1 MASVA
6 PKLAQTAPTPTKRE
20 GLFKLIRSSRTPQP
34 RRILLYGVQGVGKS
48 TWASQAP
55 APIFLPTEEGLNNL
69 DTQTFPL
76 LVSWGNLQEAV
87 ESLYTEQHNFQT
99 VVIDS
104 LDRLEQ
110 LIWADVCEEHRLKNI
125 EDAGY
130 GKGYVYAL
138 SRWNWIF
145 QGLDALRSQR
155 SMTVILIAH
164 AKIERFEAP
173 ETASYDR
180 YGVRLHKLA
189 AANCQEWADEVL
201 FATYEVFV
209 KVEKGRFNKEKGKAI
224 GEGTRILRTSERPFA
239 SAKNRLGL
247 PDEMPFVWSEFEK
260 YLPAGGTVE
269 KEEEVANG

>member
-1 MASVA
+1 MATVA
-6 PKLAQTAPTPTKRE
+6 PKLQATAPPPTERK

-48 TWASQAP
+48 TWATQAP

-76 LVSWGNLQEAV
+76 LVSWENVQEAV
-87 ESLYTEQHNFQT
+87 EALYTEDHAYRT

-110 LIWADVCEEHRLKNI
+110 LIWGDVCVEHRLKNI
-125 EDAGY
+125 EEAGY

-155 SMTVILIAH
+155 GMAVILIAH

-173 ETASYDR
+173 ETSSYDR
-180 YGVRLHKLA
+180 YGVRLHKTA
-189 AANCQEWADEVL
+189 AAVVQEWADEVL

-209 KVEKGRFNKEKGKAI
+209 KVERGGFGKEKGKAV
-224 GEGTRILRTSERPFA
+224 GQGNRILRTSERPFA

-247 PDEMPFVWSEFEK
+247 PDEIPFQWSEFEK
-260 YLPAGGTVE
+260 FLPGVKIEE
-269 KEEEVANG
+269 KKEVANG

>member
-6 PKLAQTAPTPTKRE
+6 PRLQVTAPPPSERK
-20 GLFKLIRSSRTPQP
+20 GLFKLISSSSMARP
-34 RRILLYGVQGVGKS
+34 RRIVLYGVQGVGKS

-69 DTQTFPL
+69 DAQAYPL
-76 LVSWGNLQEAV
+76 LFSWENVQEAV
-87 ESLYTEQHNFQT
+87 EALYTEEHSFRT

-104 LDRLEQ
+104 IDRLEH
-110 LIWADVCEEHRLKNI
+110 LIWADVCAEHRMKNI

-138 SRWNWIF
+138 SRWNWLF
-145 QGLDALRSQR
+145 QGLDALRAQR
-155 SMTVILIAH
+155 AMTVILIAH

-180 YGVRLHKLA
+180 YGVRLNKHA
-189 AANCQEWADEVL
+189 AACVQEWADEVL

-209 KVEKGRFNKEKGKAI
+209 KAEKGGFGKEKGKAI
-224 GEGTRILRTSERPFA
+224 GQGNRILRTSERPFA

-247 PDEMPFVWSEFEK
+247 PDEIPFVWSEFEK
-260 YLPAGGTVE
+260 YLPAIADR
-269 KEEEVANG
+269 KEDVSNG